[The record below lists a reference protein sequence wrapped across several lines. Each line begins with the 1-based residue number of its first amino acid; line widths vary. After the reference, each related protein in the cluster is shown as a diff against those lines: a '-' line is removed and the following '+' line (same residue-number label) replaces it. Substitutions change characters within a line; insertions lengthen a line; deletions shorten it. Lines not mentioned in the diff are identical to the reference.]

1 MSERSTL
8 LGIYLNDHLA
18 GATGGLALFRRATS
32 SAQGASKAELA
43 ELTRQVTQDRQSLL
57 TLMHRLGVPVRH
69 YKVATGW
76 ALEKAG
82 RLKTNGHLLHRSPLG
97 DLVELEALVLGV
109 QGKAA
114 GFRALRSIATHHD
127 PRLDVTDLD
136 RLIDRAERQAQKLEE
151 LRLHAAARALTGPDR
166 APTGGRTTTGS

>member
-1 MSERSTL
+1 VSEPSTL

-43 ELTRQVTQDRQSLL
+43 ELTQQVTQDRQSLL
-57 TLMHRLGVPVRH
+57 ALMHRLGVPVRH

-82 RLKTNGHLLHRSPLG
+82 RLKTNGHLLHRSPLS

-114 GFRALRSIATHHD
+114 GFRALRSIAQHD
-127 PRLDVTDLD
+127 PRFDVTDLD

-151 LRLHAAARALTGPDR
+151 LRLHAAARALTGPDH
-166 APTGGRTTTGS
+166 APTGGHTTTGS

>member
-8 LGIYLNDHLA
+8 LGVYLNDHLA

-43 ELTRQVTQDRQSLL
+43 ELTQQVTQDRQCLL
-57 TLMHRLGVPVRH
+57 ALMHRLGVPVRH

-82 RLKTNGHLLHRSPLG
+82 RLKTNGYLLHRSPLS

-109 QGKAA
+109 CKAKPP
-114 GFRALRSIATHHD
+114 GSGRC
-127 PRLDVTDLD
+127 
-136 RLIDRAERQAQKLEE
+136 
-151 LRLHAAARALTGPDR
+151 AASPSTTRGSTS
-166 APTGGRTTTGS
+166 PTWTA

>member
-43 ELTRQVTQDRQSLL
+43 ELTQQVTQDRQSLL
-57 TLMHRLGVPVRH
+57 ALMHRLGVPVRH

-82 RLKTNGHLLHRSPLG
+82 WLKTNGYLLHRSPLS
-97 DLVELEALVLGV
+97 DLVEALVLGV

-114 GFRALRSIATHHD
+114 GFRALRSIAHHD
-127 PRLDVTDLD
+127 PRFDVTDLD
-136 RLIDRAERQAQKLEE
+136 RLIDRAERPAQKLEE

-166 APTGGRTTTGS
+166 APTGGHTATGG

>member
-43 ELTRQVTQDRQSLL
+43 ALTQQVTQDRQSLL
-57 TLMHRLGVPVRH
+57 ALMHHLGVPVRH

-82 RLKTNGHLLHRSPLG
+82 WLKTNGRLLHRSPLS

-114 GFRALRSIATHHD
+114 GFRALRSIADYH
-127 PRLDVTDLD
+127 PRFDGSDLD
-136 RLIDRAERQAQKLEE
+136 RLIDRAERQAQKLED

-166 APTGGRTTTGS
+166 GSTGGHTAAGS

>member
-43 ELTRQVTQDRQSLL
+43 ELTQQVTQDRQSLL
-57 TLMHRLGVPVRH
+57 ALMHRLGVPVRH
-69 YKVATGW
+69 YKVAAGW

-82 RLKTNGHLLHRSPLG
+82 WLKTNGRLLHRSPLS

-114 GFRALRSIATHHD
+114 GFRACAASPSTTRGWTSPTWTASSTGRSAR
-127 PRLDVTDLD
+127 PRSWRNCACTP
-136 RLIDRAERQAQKLEE
+136 R
-151 LRLHAAARALTGPDR
+151 P
-166 APTGGRTTTGS
+166 AP

>member
-1 MSERSTL
+1 MSDRSAL

-32 SAQGASKAELA
+32 SARGPSKQELA
-43 ELTRQVTQDRQSLL
+43 DLTRQVSQDRQALL
-57 TLMHRLGVPVRH
+57 TLMHRLGVRVRH

-76 ALEKAG
+76 ALEMAG
-82 RLKTNGHLLHRSPLG
+82 RLKSNGHLVHRSPLS

-114 GFRALRSIATHHD
+114 GFRALRSIASHD
-127 PRLDVTDLD
+127 PRLDVGELD
-136 RLIDRAERQAQKLEE
+136 RLIDRAERQALKLEG
-151 LRLHAAARALTGPDR
+151 LRLHAAAHALIGNDP
-166 APTGGRTTTGS
+166 ASTTGCTAPFG

>member
-1 MSERSTL
+1 MSERSAL

-32 SAQGASKAELA
+32 SAQGVSKAELA

-82 RLKTNGHLLHRSPLG
+82 RLKTNGHLLHRSPLS

-114 GFRALRSIATHHD
+114 GFRALRRIAHHD
-127 PRLDVTDLD
+127 PRLDGSDLD
-136 RLIDRAERQAQKLEE
+136 RLIDRAERQAQQLED
-151 LRLHAAARALTGPDR
+151 LRLHAASQALTGPNA
-166 APTGGRTTTGS
+166 APAGGHTATGS

>member
-1 MSERSTL
+1 MSDRSAL

-18 GATGGLALFRRATS
+18 GATGGLALFRRATR
-32 SAQGASKAELA
+32 SAQGASKEELA
-43 ELTRQVTQDRQSLL
+43 EMTRQVTQDRQSLL

-69 YKVATGW
+69 YKVAAGW

-82 RLKTNGHLLHRSPLG
+82 RLKTNGHLLHRSPLN

-114 GFRALRSIATHHD
+114 GFRALRSIATHD
-127 PRLDVTDLD
+127 PRL
-136 RLIDRAERQAQKLEE
+136 E
-151 LRLHAAARALTGPDR
+151 AR
-166 APTGGRTTTGS
+166 GGRRGVPLGRRRPAAG